1 MGMKMYSKSVRFP
14 EDLAAFVE
22 QQPGEDFSKKLVGV
36 LREYRDGNERRQADI
51 RFYDA
56 QIAQRRAKLRELTDK
71 INSTSMIYRRVE
83 ALVNEVDAA
92 EQECPQEPGSPA
104 PDGKLFPVR
113 PLTGKNFPSG
123 AD

>member
-14 EDLAAFVE
+14 EDLVTFVE

-51 RFYDA
+51 RFYDG
-56 QIAQRRAKLRELTDK
+56 QIAKRREKLRELTDK
-71 INSTSMIYRRVE
+71 INRASMIYRRVE

-92 EQECPQEPGSPA
+92 ERECP
-104 PDGKLFPVR
+104 
-113 PLTGKNFPSG
+113 
-123 AD
+123 

>member
-51 RFYDA
+51 RCYDA
-56 QIAQRRAKLRELTDK
+56 QMGHGDYNVTR
-71 INSTSMIYRRVE
+71 IYSQ
-83 ALVNEVDAA
+83 LAA
-92 EQECPQEPGSPA
+92 ESKMLGV
-104 PDGKLFPVR
+104 DVYRLDPVFFR
-113 PLTGKNFPSG
+113 KGY
-123 AD
+123 